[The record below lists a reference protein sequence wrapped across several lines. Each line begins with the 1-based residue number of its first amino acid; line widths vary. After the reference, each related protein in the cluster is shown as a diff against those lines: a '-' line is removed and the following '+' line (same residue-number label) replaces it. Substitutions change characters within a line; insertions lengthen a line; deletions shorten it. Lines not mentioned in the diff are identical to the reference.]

1 VNNRLDRIS
10 DSRRRAPIPE
20 AVQADEE
27 AMPLASAAGQTN
39 LLLTNQKLLRRYRDG
54 QGPPDVPE

>member
-1 VNNRLDRIS
+1 
-10 DSRRRAPIPE
+10 
-20 AVQADEE
+20 
-27 AMPLASAAGQTN
+27 MPLASAAGQTN